1 MNVTNAG
8 AKTRAPLNLQRP
20 VKQSLNPAN
29 FKNEGESSATT
40 QDEDDWLLADTPPT
54 PPSVTSEEQRQL
66 SATLTVDQLFHAVKL
81 RISCPPRWRKLFL
94 AAGRRYELR
103 LHRLQEAMFIGC
115 AVDDLNVLRELKEVI
130 PEQLWSWWAYELGLY
145 QRAARRC
152 RPEMLSILPVIQ
164 GSAYP
169 PQAEIAEIKRTMNY
183 QPSETSQEGIARR
196 QHGEMIIEAVQGVF
210 EGELSQFDMDA
221 LKSALNHPLGN
232 SLRNP
237 AFPQL
242 VPAVNH
248 GIGKDYFMGWRAM
261 HFVSA
266 SPFASNAVDAA
277 EMLIEVKADLTLK
290 DASGGTVL
298 HAAALMGHMAI
309 VNLLLENGAPLEEE
323 DLSGSTALMVAARNR
338 KVRIVKAI
346 INWTVPPERLEML
359 QEAEKFDNKFNILK
373 NLELLR
379 VVGAN
384 DRTAVT
390 QLVTVGD
397 GVGTNL
403 ADINFQDAQGR
414 QAAHIAITCIGEE
427 EETCA
432 MLRTLYLLKGQIN
445 GQDFLGNTPLHL
457 AARIGRSEAAKT
469 LLALKAH
476 PGLKDKKGRTPLMVA
491 AASSLDDVRAPPP
504 YSGKLVNSGIAW
516 GVTDTVLQW
525 DGLGGP
531 PPELPLR
538 PPGPPEPKPEEQQRR
553 KKFAEMAAEQDQAA
567 KMSVYGSSAL
577 DKVKSRAD
585 IFASLGFDDQH
596 IFGVD
601 GLVNQG
607 DRLRLHEQ
615 ILLPAGDRTHGIEAL
630 MMKEGDAQKLKPVE
644 KRCRALWNV
653 MIAPLLMLAHQNRL
667 ENRQPDLL
675 KYLLHCLLGH
685 RGMVF
690 GVLASVSPTKR
701 TATLPAWEE
710 VAKALESGSLSERLE
725 NLRLLGFR
733 GPKPRKT
740 CWAGSVWVKDEY
752 PRNPDSAP
760 WKAFEYVDRE
770 DADVLGQGKPG
781 MKNEAFRWNRLWCLE
796 SNIQVDSKEREW
808 ESGFKKRAEQF
819 IWEESPGFK
828 WDGFGGKKS
837 PTPSIHDKLQLTNR
851 LFVDEALAQCVP
863 MTSRLKLVGEK
874 ILCPLLI
881 FCAESLKK
889 TSVGAWLT
897 GNDPEEV
904 DAAEKLAV
912 HRDMLRYVAS
922 QVACGGA
929 EDKVWQKPFLK
940 VWEETK
946 EKVAVALLTKQSED
960 LMQLTELVEEVRW
973 QANESQGIRRSAF
986 EPKDAPQDQAE
997 LLPEDEIRWFKRR
1010 QSTQAY
1016 VQLRLCGA
1024 IGCAKDFLA
1033 MAASISRTQPRNFA
1047 PAFWMASYGLLLW
1060 GRARQLRPS
1069 LEIAL
1074 RKRLIRAKF
1083 PEEEEEE
1090 ESESEDDD
1098 DDLSDLE
1105 EDEGDMEEKEKPV
1118 PQFAIYGPHLIPLAE
1133 VLRLDWSKG
1142 PAGAPSQR
1150 VSVKEGEEPLPTGPV
1165 NMLRTEIV
1173 CKNVE
1178 SLLAAYDVLTEDPD
1192 EDDIPAK
1199 SKETINLEEVSPD
1212 GEEEGDEEEDD
1223 PTSEVEEGEGGED
1236 GQDDEFEDDVF
1247 LPEEAEGS
1255 APSEL
1260 SLFSRAELHVQR
1272 RAPFGLPAKLRLVK
1286 VFNGFHPDNAT
1297 SIFPQAAG
1305 VLLLMHVSAR
1315 KSKTA
1320 HKGHGEKE
1328 SDWSEPLVDPSD
1340 LVQQLVEVELLLDST
1355 VEARWLTNFTKLDP
1369 PWLEQRREQQKQ
1381 LLMEQTLAAF
1391 RRKSMQEERRNSQ
1404 LGHSLSAAAL
1414 AASPKKANY

>member
-1 MNVTNAG
+1 
-8 AKTRAPLNLQRP
+8 
-20 VKQSLNPAN
+20 
-29 FKNEGESSATT
+29 
-40 QDEDDWLLADTPPT
+40 
-54 PPSVTSEEQRQL
+54 
-66 SATLTVDQLFHAVKL
+66 
-81 RISCPPRWRKLFL
+81 
-94 AAGRRYELR
+94 
-103 LHRLQEAMFIGC
+103 
-115 AVDDLNVLRELKEVI
+115 
-130 PEQLWSWWAYELGLY
+130 
-145 QRAARRC
+145 
-152 RPEMLSILPVIQ
+152 
-164 GSAYP
+164 
-169 PQAEIAEIKRTMNY
+169 
-183 QPSETSQEGIARR
+183 
-196 QHGEMIIEAVQGVF
+196 
-210 EGELSQFDMDA
+210 
-221 LKSALNHPLGN
+221 
-232 SLRNP
+232 
-237 AFPQL
+237 
-242 VPAVNH
+242 
-248 GIGKDYFMGWRAM
+248 
-261 HFVSA
+261 
-266 SPFASNAVDAA
+266 
-277 EMLIEVKADLTLK
+277 
-290 DASGGTVL
+290 
-298 HAAALMGHMAI
+298 
-309 VNLLLENGAPLEEE
+309 
-323 DLSGSTALMVAARNR
+323 
-338 KVRIVKAI
+338 
-346 INWTVPPERLEML
+346 
-359 QEAEKFDNKFNILK
+359 
-373 NLELLR
+373 
-379 VVGAN
+379 
-384 DRTAVT
+384 
-390 QLVTVGD
+390 
-397 GVGTNL
+397 
-403 ADINFQDAQGR
+403 
-414 QAAHIAITCIGEE
+414 
-427 EETCA
+427 
-432 MLRTLYLLKGQIN
+432 
-445 GQDFLGNTPLHL
+445 
-457 AARIGRSEAAKT
+457 
-469 LLALKAH
+469 
-476 PGLKDKKGRTPLMVA
+476 
-491 AASSLDDVRAPPP
+491 
-504 YSGKLVNSGIAW
+504 
-516 GVTDTVLQW
+516 
-525 DGLGGP
+525 
-531 PPELPLR
+531 
-538 PPGPPEPKPEEQQRR
+538 
-553 KKFAEMAAEQDQAA
+553 
-567 KMSVYGSSAL
+567 
-577 DKVKSRAD
+577 
-585 IFASLGFDDQH
+585 
-596 IFGVD
+596 
-601 GLVNQG
+601 
-607 DRLRLHEQ
+607 
-615 ILLPAGDRTHGIEAL
+615 
-630 MMKEGDAQKLKPVE
+630 
-644 KRCRALWNV
+644 
-653 MIAPLLMLAHQNRL
+653 
-667 ENRQPDLL
+667 
-675 KYLLHCLLGH
+675 
-685 RGMVF
+685 
-690 GVLASVSPTKR
+690 
-701 TATLPAWEE
+701 
-710 VAKALESGSLSERLE
+710 
-725 NLRLLGFR
+725 
-733 GPKPRKT
+733 
-740 CWAGSVWVKDEY
+740 
-752 PRNPDSAP
+752 
-760 WKAFEYVDRE
+760 
-770 DADVLGQGKPG
+770 
-781 MKNEAFRWNRLWCLE
+781 
-796 SNIQVDSKEREW
+796 
-808 ESGFKKRAEQF
+808 
-819 IWEESPGFK
+819 
-828 WDGFGGKKS
+828 
-837 PTPSIHDKLQLTNR
+837 
-851 LFVDEALAQCVP
+851 

-1369 PWLEQRREQQKQ
+1369 PCGDLMLSREPICSNPFACFMRSLMCVKVHHVGLLVKPEDFDETSYVRQAYPEMDATKMYVLHFLNSGLKLWDLERYIRRIREGCVPGMAYVRQLQWEQAEQRRAFQ
-1381 LLMEQTLAAF
+1381 LQLDLAFEEFKNRGYEKSFLTSGGIAFCDAAPQTGDRWRCL
-1391 RRKSMQEERRNSQ
+1391 
-1404 LGHSLSAAAL
+1404 LGVVLGAPNWPRCPSC
-1414 AASPKKANY
+1414 

>member
-1 MNVTNAG
+1 MEKA
-8 AKTRAPLNLQRP
+8 RIPPRP

-29 FKNEGESSATT
+29 FKNEGESNATT
-40 QDEDDWLLADTPPT
+40 HDEDDWLLADTPPT
-54 PPSVTSEEQRQL
+54 PPSVTSEEQRQM

-81 RISCPPRWRKLFL
+81 RIICPPRWRKLFL

-115 AVDDLNVLRELKEVI
+115 AVDDLSVLRELKTEI

-145 QRAARRC
+145 QRAVRRC
-152 RPEMLSILPVIQ
+152 RPDMLGILPVIQ
-164 GSAYP
+164 GIAYP
-169 PQAEIAEIKRTMNY
+169 PQAEIAEVKQTINL
-183 QPSETSQEGIARR
+183 QLAEDSQDGITRR
-196 QHGEMIIEAVQGVF
+196 QHGEMIIQAVRGVF
-210 EGELSQFDMDA
+210 EGELPQFDLGA
-221 LKSALNHPLGN
+221 LKDALNHPLGN
-232 SLRNP
+232 ALRNP
-237 AFPQL
+237 ALPHL
-242 VPAVNH
+242 VPAVNY
-248 GIGKDYFMGWRAM
+248 GISKGYFMGWRAM
-261 HFVSA
+261 HFVAA
-266 SPFASNAVDAA
+266 SPFTSNALAAA
-277 EMLIEVKADLTLK
+277 EMLCEVRADLTLK

-309 VNLLLENGAPLEEE
+309 VNLLLEQGAPLEEE
-323 DLSGSTALMVAARNR
+323 DLSGSTPLMVAARNR
-338 KVRIVKAI
+338 KVRIMKAI
-346 INWTVPPERLEML
+346 VNWSVPPERLEML

-414 QAAHIAITCIGEE
+414 QAYHIAILCIGEE

-432 MLRTLYLLKGQIN
+432 MLRTLFLLKGQIN

-491 AASSLDDVRAPPP
+491 AAASLDDVRAAPP
-504 YSGKLVNSGIAW
+504 YSGHLVNN
-516 GVTDTVLQW
+516 GVTWGITDTILKW
-525 DGLGGP
+525 DGLGPP
-531 PPELPLR
+531 PPELSLR

-553 KKFAEMAAEQDQAA
+553 KKFAEQAEEHGKE
-567 KMSVYGSSAL
+567 KMSLYGSSAL

-585 IFASLGFDDQH
+585 ILATLGFDDQH
-596 IFGVD
+596 IYGVD

-607 DRLRLHEQ
+607 DRLRLHQQ

-630 MMKEGDAQKLKPVE
+630 MMKEGDAHKLKPVE

-653 MIAPLLMLAHQNRL
+653 MIAPLLMLAHLNRL

-690 GVLASVSPTKR
+690 GVLASVSPAKR
-701 TATLPAWEE
+701 NATLPAWEE

-725 NLRLLGFR
+725 NLRVLGFR

-770 DADVLGQGKPG
+770 DAEVLGQGKPG

-796 SNIQVDSKEREW
+796 SNLQVDTKEREW
-808 ESGFKKRAEQF
+808 EMGFKKRAEQF

-828 WDGFGGKKS
+828 WDGGAGKL
-837 PTPSIHDKLQLTNR
+837 PTPNIHDKIQLTNR

-863 MTSRLKLVGEK
+863 MTTRLKLVGEK
-874 ILCPLLI
+874 LLCPLLI
-881 FCAESLKK
+881 FSAESLKK

-929 EDKVWQKPFLK
+929 EEKVWQKPFLK

-946 EKVAVALLTKQSED
+946 EKVAVALHAQQSED
-960 LMQLTELVEEVRW
+960 LVWLTQSAEEVRW

-1083 PEEEEEE
+1083 PVEEEEE
-1090 ESESEDDD
+1090 ESEEEDE

-1105 EDEGDMEEKEKPV
+1105 DEDPEEEEEKPV
-1118 PQFAIYGPHLIPLAE
+1118 PQFAIYGPHLVPLAE
-1133 VLRLDWSKG
+1133 VLRLEWSKG

-1150 VSVKEGEEPLPTGPV
+1150 VSVAPGEEPLPAGPV

-1178 SLLAAYDVLTEDPD
+1178 SLLAAYEVLTEDAE

-1199 SKETINLEEVSPD
+1199 SKEVMDLEEVSENRED
-1212 GEEEGDEEEDD
+1212 EDEEEEEVDQTAD
-1223 PTSEVEEGEGGED
+1223 VEEIEP
-1236 GQDDEFEDDVF
+1236 DDEEDFF
-1247 LPEEAEGS
+1247 LPEDEAS

-1272 RAPFGLPAKLRLVK
+1272 RAPLGLPAKLRLVK
-1286 VFNGFHPDNAT
+1286 VFNGFHPDNANK
-1297 SIFPQAAG
+1297 IFPQAAG
-1305 VLLLMHVSAR
+1305 ILLLMHVSAR
-1315 KSKTA
+1315 KSQTA
-1320 HKGHGEKE
+1320 RKGNGEKE
-1328 SDWSEPLVDPSD
+1328 SDWAEPLVDPTD

-1355 VEARWLTNFTKLDP
+1355 VEARWLTNFTKLEP

-1391 RRKSMQEERRNSQ
+1391 RRQSLQQERRNSQ
-1404 LGHSLSAAAL
+1404 LGHTLSAAAL
-1414 AASPKKANY
+1414 ASSPKH